1 MAIYHFHTQSISRSN
16 GRSST
21 AAAAYRAGTCI
32 TDARTGLVHD
42 YSRKEDVIES
52 TILLPE
58 GAPEAFADRAT
69 LWNAVE
75 LSEKRKD
82 SRTAREI
89 NISLP
94 RELNDEQNWQLA
106 RDYVQKEFV
115 DKGMIADIAFHRGHG
130 GAGEEQPH
138 MHVMLTTREVGPEGF
153 GYKVREW
160 NAKALLLDWR
170 ERWAETC
177 NQRMAEL
184 GFDMRI
190 DHRTLESQGIN
201 LEPHHYR
208 NGMVDKRTGETLAE
222 YIEVA
227 KRNGE
232 RLIADPTIVLDG
244 ITAQQSTFSRHDVA
258 RFISRNSADKAQF
271 DDIYVRVMASPELVA
286 LSRDKGDLDRFTTRE
301 LLEVEKSMVTIAEG
315 KAQTDTHRVN
325 AATLQTALDSRGLSD
340 EQKNA
345 LRHITQGSDLAAV
358 VGFAGTGKSYML
370 GAAKD
375 VWEEGGY
382 RVQGM
387 ALSGIAAEGLE
398 AGSGMPCNTIANRL
412 WMWEHDRE
420 KLSHRDILVVDE
432 AGMVGSRQLHAIL
445 SAAEKS
451 GAKVILVGDPE
462 QLQAI
467 DAGAAF
473 RAITERVGF
482 AEMSDIRRQKEQWQK
497 DATRDLALQRTA
509 EGVNAYDKRDCVHQ
523 HETKNTAIH
532 AMVERWDENR
542 GQNPNEVQIML
553 AYTRAD
559 VKSLNET
566 ARAIRLQQGELG
578 ENHNF
583 TVERGERQ
591 FAEGERL
598 YFLKNENKNLLVK
611 NGTLATLT
619 KIEGEQLTVRL
630 DGKEGKEVSFNIK
643 DYNDIDH
650 GYAATVHKSQ
660 GITVDRVQVLA
671 SKHFDRHTSYV
682 AMSRHRESCE
692 IYYSKDEFANTW
704 ELTRGLSRDGGKDM
718 AIDYALRHNID
729 VEKMPSTSLSREANF
744 VQKHREVNLEPMS
757 EERRKKAED
766 RLKSRE
772 NTAHQKAHNEMRK
785 ATLDAKSEITA
796 KTPEER
802 AKEAELRMA
811 ERQFANATQRDL
823 ARLEAKKGLS
833 ISMELQAGEKGI
845 YRGTYE
851 IAGRSYGLIE
861 KEAGQAKLIPAQQ
874 LQSREIGKEMQVQSH
889 HRHSGKEELRGVQ
902 PHIKEMERQKT
913 RENAREQKRERSRDN
928 DLGLSY

>member
-1 MAIYHFHTQSISRSN
+1 MAIYHFHTQSISRGN

-21 AAAAYRAGTCI
+21 AAAAYRSGTCI
-32 TDARTGLVHD
+32 TDSRTGQVHD
-42 YSRKEDVIES
+42 YTRKQDVIES
-52 TILLPE
+52 AILLPE

-94 RELNDEQNWQLA
+94 RELSDAQNWQLA

-115 DKGMIADIAFHRGHG
+115 DKGMIADVAFHRGHG

-208 NGMVDKRTGETLAE
+208 NGMVDKRTGEAFAE

-227 KRNGE
+227 RRNGE
-232 RLIADPTIVLDG
+232 RLIESPTIVLDG

-258 RFISRNSADKAQF
+258 RFISRNSADKEQF
-271 DDIYVRVMASPELVA
+271 DNIYVRVMASPELVA
-286 LSRDKGDLDRFTTRE
+286 LSQDKGDLDRFTTRE
-301 LLEVEKSMVTIAEG
+301 LLEVEKSMVAIAES

-325 AATLQTALDSRGLSD
+325 AATLQTAIDSRGLSD

-345 LRHITQGSDLAAV
+345 LRHITQGHDLAAV

-370 GAAKD
+370 GAAKE
-375 VWEEGGY
+375 VWENSGY

-412 WMWEHDRE
+412 WMWQHDRE

-445 SAAEKS
+445 TAAEKS

-482 AEMSDIRRQKEQWQK
+482 AEMSDIRRQKEEWQK
-497 DATRDLALQRTA
+497 EATRDLALQRTSA
-509 EGVNAYDKRDCVHQ
+509 GILAYETRNCVHQ
-523 HETKNTAIH
+523 YETKNTAIA

-542 GQNPNEVQIML
+542 GLNPNEVQIML
-553 AYTRAD
+553 AYTRVD
-559 VKSLNET
+559 VKSLNES
-566 ARAIRLQQGELG
+566 ARAIRSQQGELG
-578 ENHNF
+578 KDHTF

-591 FAEGERL
+591 FAEGDRL

-630 DGKEGKEVSFNIK
+630 DGVEAREVSFNIK
-643 DYNDIDH
+643 DYNDVDH

-660 GITVDRVQVLA
+660 GITVDRTQVLA

-682 AMSRHRESCE
+682 AMSRHKDSCD

-704 ELTRGLSRDGGKDM
+704 ELTRGLSRDGAKDVTV
-718 AIDYALRHNID
+718 DYALRHNVDI
-729 VEKMPSTSLSREANF
+729 EKIPSDSFSREANF
-744 VQKHREVNLEPMS
+744 VQKHREVNLEPMDDA
-757 EERRKKAED
+757 RRKQAEE
-766 RLKSRE
+766 RLKSRASE
-772 NTAHQKAHNEMRK
+772 ARQKVQNERHK
-785 ATLDAKSEITA
+785 ATLEAKNEITA
-796 KTPEER
+796 KTPEECAQQ
-802 AKEAELRMA
+802 AKQRIV

-833 ISMELQAGEKGI
+833 ISMDLQAGEKGI

-861 KEAGQAKLIPAQQ
+861 KEEGQAKLILAER

-889 HRHSGKEELRGVQ
+889 QRPSGKEELRGVQ
-902 PHIKEMERQKT
+902 PHLKEMERQKT
-913 RENAREQKRERSRDN
+913 REPSRDN
-928 DLGLSY
+928 DLGLSF